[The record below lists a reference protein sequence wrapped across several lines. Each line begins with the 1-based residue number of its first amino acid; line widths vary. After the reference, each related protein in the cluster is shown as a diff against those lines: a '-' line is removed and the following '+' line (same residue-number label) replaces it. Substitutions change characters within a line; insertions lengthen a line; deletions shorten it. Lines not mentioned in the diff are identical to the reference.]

1 MKNLFLVAII
11 ALSTIITADAQSL
24 RPRFGIVPSE
34 DNTYRALQI
43 SYNTVKDKSG
53 VLDTIRLYPNSYLN
67 YVQNTMKDSCVYAIK
82 SNTQAYFGD
91 RITIHVTNTS
101 AVTTRH
107 LYFATGLPKYQPIL
121 FEVGAADS
129 VNTVAV
135 SKDLIATFEFNGVSW
150 VEIGM
155 VK

>member
-1 MKNLFLVAII
+1 MKNLFLVATI

-43 SYNTVKDKSG
+43 SYNTVKDKAG

-67 YVQNTMKDSCVYAIK
+67 YVQNTMKDSCVYVIK

-91 RITIHVTNTS
+91 RIKVHVTNTS
-101 AVTTRH
+101 ATTTRH
-107 LYFATGLPKYQPIL
+107 LYFATGLPKYQPIISQ
-121 FEVGAADS
+121 VAAGDS
-129 VNTVAV
+129 AVAV
-135 SKDLIATFEFNGVSW
+135 SVSKDVIVEFEFNGVSW
-150 VEIGM
+150 IEAGM